1 MKQPFVL
8 AAAVLL
14 LLFPL
19 GGATEENPPVGA
31 ARPRTLVICLDG
43 VGYDLA
49 VEMHRRGELRHF
61 LPPAPLI
68 TSFPSD
74 TNPGLTEMLAP
85 LGAPPARGYED
96 HYFDTAQNRVRG
108 GVFHRLTRKHFIEGT
123 YRALFHYHPNPVRM
137 TAEYA
142 APVLGPWLNGVI
154 SLARIREEFK
164 KSREPVF
171 FAYFE
176 ASDLAAHINGAWL
189 VRQQVRAFDGWVGK
203 LLADREHPVRVIL
216 FSDHGND
223 PRKMRAAE
231 LAGALRRAG
240 FRLGGAI
247 KDERSVVLPQF
258 GLVSTAVL
266 YTAPGREPAVAE
278 ALRGARGVDFAVYR
292 RNDALYVVGPKG
304 TARLEAREA
313 DGTLRLR
320 YRAESGDPLLLECIL
335 AELTAAGEADPEG
348 FISADAWLRAT
359 AEHIY
364 PDPLRRL
371 WASFHGLMA
380 QPASVVV
387 SLEDGYY
394 TGSWLLDVFAP
405 LQATHGNLRRA
416 QSRGVVMSTDLGLF
430 LPYRGPFTGANLLPR
445 IFAVHSG
452 SVPAPAPM
460 LVALP
465 VEGMA
470 PAPLGP

>member
-19 GGATEENPPVGA
+19 GGATEENPPAGA

-74 TNPGLTEMLAP
+74 TNPGLTEMLTP

-96 HYFDTAQNRVRG
+96 HYFDTARNRVRG

-189 VRQQVRAFDGWVGK
+189 VRQQVRAFDRWVGE
-203 LLADREHPVRVIL
+203 LAADREHPVRVVL

-223 PRKMRAAE
+223 PRRMRGAD
-231 LAGALRRAG
+231 LGGALRRAG
-240 FRLGGAI
+240 FRLGGKI

-258 GLVSTAVL
+258 GLVSTAVV

-278 ALRGARGVDFAVYR
+278 ALRAARGVDFAAYR
-292 RNDALYVVGPKG
+292 RDDALYVVGPKG
-304 TARLEAREA
+304 TARIEAREA
-313 DGTLRLR
+313 DGGLRLR
-320 YRAESGDPLLLECIL
+320 YRAESGDPLLLECI
-335 AELTAAGEADPEG
+335 ADELTHAGQADADG

-359 AEHIY
+359 AGHIY

-371 WASFHGLMA
+371 WKSFHGLMA

-394 TGSWLLDVFAP
+394 TGSWLLDLFAP

-416 QSRGVVMSTDLGLF
+416 QSRGVVLSTDLGLF

-445 IFAVHSG
+445 IFALHSG
-452 SVPAPAPM
+452 SVPAPAPT

-470 PAPLGP
+470 PEPLGP

>member
-1 MKQPFVL
+1 
-8 AAAVLL
+8 
-14 LLFPL
+14 
-19 GGATEENPPVGA
+19 
-31 ARPRTLVICLDG
+31 
-43 VGYDLA
+43 
-49 VEMHRRGELRHF
+49 
-61 LPPAPLI
+61 
-68 TSFPSD
+68 
-74 TNPGLTEMLAP
+74 MLAP

-460 LVALP
+460 LVVLP

-470 PAPLGP
+470 PAPLSP

>member
-1 MKQPFVL
+1 MKRL
-8 AAAVLL
+8 RWLL
-14 LLFPL
+14 VSLLSW
-19 GGATEENPPVGA
+19 VGA
-31 ARPRTLVICLDG
+31 AHAAALPVDSPPAPRTLIICMDG

-49 VEMHRRGELRHF
+49 VEMYRRGELKHF

-96 HYFDTAQNRVRG
+96 HYFDTAKNRLRG
-108 GVFHRLTRKHFIEGT
+108 GVFHRLTRQHFIAGT
-123 YRALFHYHPNPVRM
+123 YRAAFDYHPNPVRM
-137 TAEYA
+137 TLEYA
-142 APVLGPWLNGVI
+142 VPVLGPWLSGAV
-154 SLARIREEFK
+154 SVARIRDEFR
-164 KSREPVF
+164 KSSQPVF
-171 FAYFE
+171 LAYFE
-176 ASDLAAHINGAWL
+176 ASDLAAHINGDWL
-189 VRQQVRAFDGWVGK
+189 VRQQVRAFDRWVGE
-203 LLADREHPVRVIL
+203 LVADREHPVRVIL

-223 PRKMRAAE
+223 PRKMQGAE

-240 FRLGGAI
+240 FRLGGTI

-258 GLVSTAVL
+258 GLVSNAVV

-292 RNDALYVVGPKG
+292 RDAALYVVGPKG

-470 PAPLGP
+470 PAPLSP

>member
-1 MKQPFVL
+1 MVLVL
-8 AAAVLL
+8 ALVL
-14 LLFPL
+14 PAYVR
-19 GGATEENPPVGA
+19 GQEAPPA
-31 ARPRTLVICLDG
+31 PRTLLICLDG

-61 LPPAPLI
+61 LPPVPLI
-68 TSFPSD
+68 NSFPSD
-74 TNPGLTEMLAP
+74 TNPALTEALAP

-96 HYFDTAQNRVRG
+96 HYFDTARNRLRG
-108 GVFHRLTRKHFIEGT
+108 GVFHRLTRKHFIKGT
-123 YRALFHYHPNPVRM
+123 YRELFHYHPNPARM
-137 TAEYA
+137 TVEYA

-154 SLARIREEFK
+154 SLARLRDEFK
-164 KSREPVF
+164 KSRQPVF

-176 ASDLAAHINGAWL
+176 ASDSAAHLNGAWL
-189 VRQQVRAFDGWVGK
+189 VRQQVRAFDRWVGE

-223 PRKMRAAE
+223 PRPMRPAD
-231 LAGALRRAG
+231 LGGALRRAG
-240 FRLGGAI
+240 FRRGGKI
-247 KDERSVVLPQF
+247 KDERSVVLPQY
-258 GLVSTAVL
+258 GLVSTAVV

-278 ALRGARGVDFAVYR
+278 ALRAARGVDFSAYR
-292 RNDALYVVGPKG
+292 RDAALYVVGPKG
-304 TARLEAREA
+304 TARIEARETE
-313 DGTLRLR
+313 GGLRLR
-320 YRAESGDPLLLECIL
+320 YRAESGDALLLEGI
-335 AELTAAGEADPEG
+335 ADELTHAGEADADG
-348 FISADAWLRAT
+348 FISEQAWLRAT
-359 AEHIY
+359 ADHIY

-394 TGSWLLDVFAP
+394 TGSWLLDAFAP

-416 QSRGVVMSTDLGLF
+416 QSRGVVLSTDLGLF

-445 IFAVHSG
+445 ILGVPSGAVA
-452 SVPAPAPM
+452 APA

-465 VEGMA
+465 AAVMA
-470 PAPLGP
+470 PPLLTP

>member
-416 QSRGVVMSTDLGLF
+416 QSRGVVLSTDQGLF
-430 LPYRGPFTGANLLPR
+430 LPYRGPFTGANLLLR
-445 IFAVHSG
+445 ILASGPQAVA
-452 SVPAPAPM
+452 VPGPT
-460 LVALP
+460 LLALP
-465 VEGMA
+465 VEAMA
-470 PAPLGP
+470 PEPLSP